1 MAPLKT
7 LATNV
12 IQKNSSNLPDSS
24 AINDNASNEQLD
36 RSTYDNV
43 ISQLMNG
50 TGQLA
55 HPTTPNTV
63 NTSTSGGGS
72 TVNFIVSTASKM
84 PGSSVSLTGPRPVS
98 ETSPGLNV
106 NNQTALHSFEA
117 HVPPLLGVAPLG
129 PYQLPP
135 QCLYQLRLL
144 ETAARHTIHP
154 IDSQRLRPHLPPNV
168 APVPSYY
175 PQQALPHSDSVEF
188 FHRLS
193 TESLFF
199 IFYFMEGTKA
209 QFLAAKALKKQS
221 WRFHT
226 KYMMWFQRHEEPKTI
241 TDEYEQGTYIYFDYE
256 KWGQRKKE
264 HFTFEYRYLED
275 RELN

>member
-1 MAPLKT
+1 LHQGQQLNGPSVGPVTSLTSKSNQVNDNNATMAPLKT

-168 APVPSYY
+168 APVPAITHNKRCPTVIPWSFFT
-175 PQQALPHSDSVEF
+175 DSQLN
-188 FHRLS
+188 RS
-193 TESLFF
+193 SLYS
-199 IFYFMEGTKA
+199 I
-209 QFLAAKALKKQS
+209 S
-221 WRFHT
+221 WRVRKHNS
-226 KYMMWFQRHEEPKTI
+226 WQRRHSKSSLGGFI
-241 TDEYEQGTYIYFDYE
+241 RNI
-256 KWGQRKKE
+256 
-264 HFTFEYRYLED
+264 
-275 RELN
+275 